1 MTDLKP
7 ENTLFDTRI
16 LKTYLIDLGGSIT
29 VEKDEELINYEK
41 SKIIKLIS
49 TELYAAPEFND
60 S

>member
-16 LKTYLIDLGGSIT
+16 MKTYLIDLGGSIR
-29 VEKDEELINYEK
+29 VEKDEELLMYEN

-49 TELYAAPEFND
+49 TEKYAAPEIND
-60 S
+60 L